1 MPRMS
6 TLVRMLGISGVFGL
20 AALALPLPTHAG
32 GVHVSVGF
40 GRPWP
45 VIVQPAPVVVARP
58 TVVYPAP
65 VIAQAPVV
73 VAAPPEGYAPPAY
86 GTYPCDVHAQR
97 YRRSGRDWHDARYGR
112 YERSRRPHEYRAWHR
127 WE

>member
-6 TLVRMLGISGVFGL
+6 TLVRMLGIAGVFGL

-73 VAAPPEGYAPPAY
+73 VADPPEGYAPPAY
-86 GTYPCDVHAQR
+86 GNLSL
-97 YRRSGRDWHDARYGR
+97 RRARAALQALWAR
-112 YERSRRPHEYRAWHR
+112 LARCTLRAL
-127 WE
+127 